1 MVHTKKILTMIAL
14 WAISFNSFAAD
25 DMNLESLLT
34 EAMSETTS
42 QVRSTNIVRVEAIDS
57 QTLTVTLSNAL
68 DGISDASEAKILED
82 VRVVSATKDLDDAK
96 KIHLVLDAD
105 LVSGKN
111 YSIISVSE
119 GLDTSIDFQFAGN
132 TSKIENTL
140 LTSEV
145 GIEYISVVD
154 NRNIEMYLNKESD
167 VERFDFKV
175 FKEIS
180 SESMFLDTTNVN
192 IKLTSSLASNEDYIL
207 ILNLKDSQNR
217 DIEVENSL
225 FDFITGE
232 FVSVEVISEPVAEV
246 PVVQEPEMSGE
257 ETPAQA
263 IEEVAMSVTQ
273 TPDTGAKTNIL
284 LFLTFILT
292 LSIFLARRKSFK
304 M

>member
-1 MVHTKKILTMIAL
+1 MIHTKKILTMIAL
-14 WAISFNSFAAD
+14 GVISLNSFAAD
-25 DMNLESLLT
+25 DVNLETLLD
-34 EAMSETTS
+34 EAVSEATTT
-42 QVRSTNIVRVEAIDS
+42 QVKSTNIVMVEAIDS

-68 DGISDASEAKILED
+68 DGISDTSEAKILED
-82 VRVVSATKDLDDAK
+82 VQVVSATKKMDDAK

-105 LVSGKN
+105 LISGKN

-119 GLDTSIDFQFAGN
+119 WLDTSIDFQFAGN

-145 GIEYISVVD
+145 WIEYISVVD
-154 NRNIEMYLNKESD
+154 NRNIEMYLNQELD
-167 VERFDFKV
+167 TDRFDFKV
-175 FKEIS
+175 FKEIN
-180 SESMFLDTTNVN
+180 SESVFLDTTNVN
-192 IKLTSSLASNEDYIL
+192 IKLASPLNSHEDYIL
-207 ILNLKDSQNR
+207 ILNLKDAQNK

-225 FDFITGE
+225 YDFITGE
-232 FVSVEVISEPVAEV
+232 FVSVMEV
-246 PVVQEPEMSGE
+246 PVVEVSVDNTMKTSDQP
-257 ETPAQA
+257 
-263 IEEVAMSVTQ
+263 IEEVAMNLTQ